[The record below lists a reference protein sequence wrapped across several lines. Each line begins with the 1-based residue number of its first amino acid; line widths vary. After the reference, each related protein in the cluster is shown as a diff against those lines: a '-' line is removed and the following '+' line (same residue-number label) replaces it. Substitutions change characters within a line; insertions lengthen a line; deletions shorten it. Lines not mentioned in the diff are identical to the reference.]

1 MNYKTFLKITVSAL
15 IFISVSCKKK
25 TDGTDPINT
34 ACSNPTR
41 ADLEKIQIFPVDNL
55 LNADISGSPLD
66 PNSAAIIA
74 AIGTPGMHADFGSGL
89 WNGAP
94 IGIPFSVVCG
104 NQAKV
109 PITFR
114 ANSYDGNY
122 GSESNPGPYPVPL
135 NAPIEGNGVDDSHV
149 LTVDVENKILY
160 EMYNSSQV
168 GAGWEASCGAVFD
181 LKTNQY
187 RPDGW
192 TSADAGGLPILPCL
206 VRYDE
211 VKSGK
216 IDHAIRFTLSKPK
229 VFNGYVDPARHKVN
243 GTGSLGSSL
252 PMGAKLRL
260 KALFN
265 ITTFSPEV
273 QVILKAMKTYGI
285 ILADI
290 GSDMYITGSPDSR
303 WNDTDLSAI
312 KNVKASDFEVVKM
325 GVIK

>member
-1 MNYKTFLKITVSAL
+1 MIKYRILISGLFLGLFLNI
-15 IFISVSCKKK
+15 SCKKN
-25 TDGTDPINT
+25 TDSDPAT
-34 ACSNPTR
+34 STCKDPTR
-41 ADLEKIQIFPVDNL
+41 ADLEKIQIFPADNL
-55 LNADISGSPLD
+55 LNTDISGSPLD
-66 PNSAAIIA
+66 PNSAAIIS
-74 AIGTPGMHADFGSGL
+74 AIGSAGLHADFGSGQ

-94 IGIPFSVVCG
+94 IGIPFSVVCA

-122 GSESNPGPYPVPL
+122 GSESDPGPYPVPL
-135 NAPIEGNGVDDSHV
+135 NAPIEGNGAGDSHV
-149 LTVDVENKILY
+149 LTVDIENKILY

-168 GAGWEASCGAVFD
+168 GGGWQASSGAVFD

-206 VRYDE
+206 IRYDE

-229 VFNGYVDPARHKVN
+229 VYNGYVDPARHKVT

-260 KALFN
+260 KSSFV
-265 ITTFSPEV
+265 ITAYSPEV
-273 QVILKAMKTYGI
+273 QVLLKAMKTYGL

-290 GSDMYITGSPDSR
+290 GSDMFITGSPDLR
-303 WNDTDLSAI
+303 WNDNDLSSL
-312 KNVKASDFEVVKM
+312 KNVKASDFD
-325 GVIK
+325 VIKLGTIK